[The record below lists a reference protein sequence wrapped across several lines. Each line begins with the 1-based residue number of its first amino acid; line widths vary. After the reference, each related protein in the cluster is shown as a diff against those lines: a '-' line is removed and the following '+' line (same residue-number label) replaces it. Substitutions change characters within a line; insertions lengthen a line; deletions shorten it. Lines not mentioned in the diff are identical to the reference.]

1 MVLFTLILLNGF
13 LQLSG
18 IGSIFPFFALLTSP
32 ERISGSQFNL
42 VIHSM
47 YPNLGRDRELMI
59 FGMLFLG
66 MLCLC
71 NLGAL
76 STQYF
81 QLKYAF
87 GVSQWLRER
96 LLHHYAAQPYSF
108 YLKNNSAILIH
119 KLRDIHTFTNNIL
132 LPIGD
137 MLFRLM
143 MVLMLGTLIV
153 WMQPKIG
160 MAILVVAILFY
171 LIYYHYI
178 GRKVRDYSGRL
189 GRKNKETSKISAQF
203 FNGIKEIILY
213 GNHEYF
219 ISKVLFST
227 RRVSEIQG
235 KLPFFA
241 IIPRYLLEIMA
252 GTVMVVLLFV
262 MDIHGTNIRAL
273 IPNLTVVV
281 YASYRLLISFH
292 ALFGDL
298 VQISSHHYTIDH
310 LDDIPK
316 KASDCPE
323 DNPGSELDFR
333 NEIRMENI
341 TFRYPHAGKSLFE
354 DFSVRIK
361 KNEFIGIAGPSGV
374 GKSTLIDL
382 LLGFQFPTTGLILV
396 DDNPLTESRVTPWR
410 KLIGYVPQDIYLMD
424 ESIASNIAFGEAI
437 ADRERLIESASK
449 ARILDFIGTLG
460 EGFETPV
467 GERGIRLSGGQRQ
480 RIGIAR
486 ALYRRPEVLIL
497 DEATSSLDQETEKAV
512 METLQSLRG
521 NLTILLVSHRP
532 STLNLCDRVITL

>member
-32 ERISGSQFNL
+32 ERISGSQLNQL
-42 VIHSM
+42 IHSL
-47 YPNLGRDRELMI
+47 YPGIGRERELMI
-59 FGMLFLG
+59 FGLLFLG
-66 MLCLC
+66 MMCLC
-71 NLGAL
+71 NIGSLC
-76 STQYF
+76 TQYF

-137 MLFRLM
+137 ILFRII
-143 MVLMLGTLIV
+143 MVLMLAILIV

-160 MAILVVAILFY
+160 VIILVVALLFY
-171 LIYYHYI
+171 LVYYNYI
-178 GRKVRDYSGRL
+178 GPRVRDYSGRL

-203 FNGIKEIILY
+203 FHGIKEIILY
-213 GNHEYF
+213 GTHEYF
-219 ISKVLFST
+219 INKVLFTT
-227 RRVSEIQG
+227 RKVSAIHG
-235 KLPFFA
+235 KLPFFS
-241 IIPRYLLEIMA
+241 IIPRYILEIMA
-252 GTVMVVLLFV
+252 GASMVILLFV
-262 MDIHGTNIRAL
+262 MDIQGTNIKGI

-281 YASYRLLISFH
+281 YASYRLLISLQ
-292 ALFGDL
+292 ALFGDR
-298 VQISSHHYTIDH
+298 VQISSHQYTIDH
-310 LDDIPK
+310 LDVILK
-316 KASDCPE
+316 QASRRLE
-323 DNPGSELDFR
+323 DNSGSKLDFR
-333 NEIRMENI
+333 NEIRIENI
-341 TFRYPHAGKSLFE
+341 AFTYPQSGKSLFE
-354 DFSVRIK
+354 NFSVRIK
-361 KNEFIGIAGPSGV
+361 KNELIGITGPSGV

-382 LLGFQFPTTGLILV
+382 LLGFQFPTSGQILV
-396 DDNPLTESRVTPWR
+396 DGNPLTEDGAAPWR

-437 ADRERLIESASK
+437 ADRERLRESASK

-486 ALYRRPEVLIL
+486 ALYRQPEVLIL
-497 DEATSSLDQETEKAV
+497 DEATSSLDEETEKAV
-512 METLQSLRG
+512 METLQNLRG
-521 NLTILLVSHRP
+521 HLTMIVVAHRP
-532 STLNLCDRVITL
+532 STLNLCDRIITL